1 MTPWLL
7 LPAMLGLGAA
17 AGLVGGWVLHEML
30 VPRETP
36 PRTREQVLSEWN
48 LLMDAAV
55 DDAEREN
62 RA

>member
-1 MTPWLL
+1 MIPAWL
-7 LPAMLGLGAA
+7 LPAMFFAAA
-17 AGLVGGWVLHEML
+17 AGIVGGWVLREML

-36 PRTREQVLSEWN
+36 PRTREQILSEWN